1 MTFKDEIINTVEII
15 VKSYLNKQKL
25 SRDVVSVVTAISD
38 GKYKVNIDGV
48 DYWVKDGIG
57 LGLSV
62 GSQVWVRIPDK
73 IGNAYICARR

>member
-25 SRDVVSVVTAISD
+25 SRDVVSVVTAISGD
-38 GKYKVNIDGV
+38 KCKVNIDGA

-62 GSQVWVRIPDK
+62 GSQVWVRIV
-73 IGNAYICARR
+73 GNEKYIASKR